1 MKKSKSKHID
11 IVQST
16 ISRMA
21 QNSFAIKGWTITILV
36 GLFVFL
42 QNDKFRNNIF
52 IYLIPIIFFWLLDS
66 YYLWQERLFR
76 KLYNDIIVNVTEESD
91 LSMNVTQ
98 YKNTVK
104 FYSSLFSVTEIVI
117 YLPLLLIVLLLSC
130 NGGWYI

>member
-1 MKKSKSKHID
+1 MKESKLKHID

-21 QNSFAIKGWTITILV
+21 QNSFAIKGWTITVLV

-42 QNDKFRNNIF
+42 QKDNFRNNMI
-52 IYLIPIIFFWLLDS
+52 IYLIPIIFFWVLDS

-91 LSMNVTQ
+91 LSMNIIQ
-98 YKNTVK
+98 YKAKVK
-104 FYSSLFSVTEIVI
+104 FYSSLFSVSEIMI
-117 YLPLLLIVLLLSC
+117 YLPLLLITLLLLY
-130 NGGWYI
+130 NGN

>member
-1 MKKSKSKHID
+1 MKKSKLKHID

-16 ISRMA
+16 ITRMA

-76 KLYNDIIVNVTEESD
+76 KLYNDVIANITDEST
-91 LSMNVTQ
+91 LSMDITK
-98 YKNTVK
+98 YKDTVK
-104 FYSSLFSVTEIVI
+104 FYSFD
-117 YLPLLLIVLLLSC
+117 
-130 NGGWYI
+130 

>member
-1 MKKSKSKHID
+1 MKESKLKHID

-21 QNSFAIKGWTITILV
+21 QNSFAIKGWTITVLV

-42 QNDKFRNNIF
+42 QKDNFRNNMI
-52 IYLIPIIFFWLLDS
+52 IYLIPIIFFWVLDS

-91 LSMNVTQ
+91 LSMNIIQ
-98 YKNTVK
+98 YKAKVK
-104 FYSSLFSVTEIVI
+104 FYSSLFSVSEIMI
-117 YLPLLLIVLLLSC
+117 YLPLLLITLLLLC
-130 NGGWYI
+130 NGK

>member
-1 MKKSKSKHID
+1 MKESKLKHID

-21 QNSFAIKGWTITILV
+21 QNSFAIKGWTITVLV

-42 QNDKFRNNIF
+42 QKDNFRNNMI

-91 LSMNVTQ
+91 LSMNIIQ
-98 YKNTVK
+98 YKAKVK
-104 FYSSLFSVTEIVI
+104 FYSSLFSVSEIMI
-117 YLPLLLIVLLLSC
+117 YLPLLLITLLLLC
-130 NGGWYI
+130 NGN

>member
-1 MKKSKSKHID
+1 MKESKLKHID

-21 QNSFAIKGWTITILV
+21 QNSFTIKGWTITILV

-42 QNDKFRNNIF
+42 QKDNFRNNMI
-52 IYLIPIIFFWLLDS
+52 IYLVPIIFFWILDS

-76 KLYNDIIVNVTEESD
+76 KLYNDVIVNVTEESD
-91 LSMNVTQ
+91 LSMNIIQ

-104 FYSSLFSVTEIVI
+104 FFSSLFSVSEIMV
-117 YLPLLLIVLLLSC
+117 YLPLLLITLLLLC
-130 NGGWYI
+130 NGN

>member
-52 IYLIPIIFFWLLDS
+52 IYLIPIIFFWLLAS

-130 NGGWYI
+130 NGGW

>member
-1 MKKSKSKHID
+1 MKDSKLKHID

-21 QNSFAIKGWTITILV
+21 QNSFAIKGWTITVLV

-42 QNDKFRNNIF
+42 QKDNFRNNMI
-52 IYLIPIIFFWLLDS
+52 IYLIPIIFFWVLDS

-91 LSMNVTQ
+91 LSMNIIQ
-98 YKNTVK
+98 YKAKVK
-104 FYSSLFSVTEIVI
+104 FYSSLFSVSEIMI
-117 YLPLLLIVLLLSC
+117 YLPLLLITLLLLC
-130 NGGWYI
+130 NGN

>member
-1 MKKSKSKHID
+1 MKETKSKHID
-11 IVQST
+11 IIQST

-21 QNSFAIKGWTITILV
+21 QNSFMIKGWTITILV

-42 QNDKFRNNIF
+42 QNNKFKNDIF

-76 KLYNDIIVNVTEESD
+76 KLYNDIIDNLTEESD
-91 LSMNVTQ
+91 LSMNIIP

-104 FYSSLFSVTEIVI
+104 FYSSLWSPSEIMI
-117 YLPLLLIVLLLSC
+117 YLPLLLIILLLSC
-130 NGGWYI
+130 NGS

>member
-1 MKKSKSKHID
+1 MKESKLKHID

-21 QNSFAIKGWTITILV
+21 QNSFAIKGWTITVLV

-42 QNDKFRNNIF
+42 QKDNFRNNMI
-52 IYLIPIIFFWLLDS
+52 IYLITIIFFWVLDS

-91 LSMNVTQ
+91 LSMNIIQ
-98 YKNTVK
+98 YKAKVK
-104 FYSSLFSVTEIVI
+104 FYSSLFSVSEIMI
-117 YLPLLLIVLLLSC
+117 YLPLLLITLLLLC
-130 NGGWYI
+130 NGN